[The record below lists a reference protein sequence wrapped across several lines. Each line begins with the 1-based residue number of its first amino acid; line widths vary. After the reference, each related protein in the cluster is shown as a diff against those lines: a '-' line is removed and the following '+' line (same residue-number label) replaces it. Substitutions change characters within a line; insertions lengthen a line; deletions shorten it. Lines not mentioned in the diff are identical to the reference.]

1 MIGGFVDEKEVGAG
15 VHHANELDEA
25 FFSAGKCGKGA
36 GGKLCGDLEI
46 GKSGENAILDLIVA
60 MRGEVFEGF

>member
-25 FFSAGKCGKGA
+25 FFSAGKCGEGA
-36 GGKLCGDLEI
+36 GGEFCGDLEV
-46 GKSGENAILDLIVA
+46 GESGENAILDLIVA